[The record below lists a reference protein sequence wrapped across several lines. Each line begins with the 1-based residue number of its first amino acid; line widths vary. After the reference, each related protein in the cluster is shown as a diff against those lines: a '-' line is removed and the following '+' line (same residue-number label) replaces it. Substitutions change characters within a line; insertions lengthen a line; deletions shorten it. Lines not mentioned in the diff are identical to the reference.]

1 VALEN
6 PAANAQNR
14 SMASVLSARL
24 LGRPAFEVDGKA
36 LACPSRKAMWLAAYV
51 LVARAKQPRAQ
62 VAALLWGADSPRHAQ
77 GSLRV
82 ALTKLPAAMAQ
93 AIEVTRDG
101 IGAAARDF
109 AEVDV
114 DEFTAFCARDDEE
127 SLRRAVALYAGDLL
141 EGAEEEVAA
150 EFSDWL
156 LPERARLRKAAHG
169 AHLALA
175 QRLMVAGDRE
185 RAREVAEKWL
195 RHDPAAEEM
204 HKLMMLILGGDQ
216 ALAHY
221 ELYRRARAV
230 TLGAAPSE
238 AMAAIAERLRHGAE
252 TAEREAP
259 LRLTAATSFFG
270 RDDELAEL
278 RGLLAD
284 PSCRLLTLH
293 GLGGVGKTR
302 LASTLAQLQAG
313 EFAGGVHVVPFE
325 GVQSPRLFAQT
336 LARACGLQAAGAASP
351 LDLVAS
357 FLAERQAL
365 LVIDNLEHLLD
376 DGNGDADSIPAQV
389 ARLLADT
396 GPSVKVVATSREPL
410 RLQEE
415 WLYEVRGLPYP
426 EGEGQEA
433 ADGQAFAA
441 VQFFGQR
448 ARQSYVGFSL
458 AAEMP
463 NVVEIC
469 RLLEGLPLGLELAA
483 SWVRSVPCADIAAG
497 LRARAKELASRHS
510 NRAPRHGSLAAVVAY
525 SWERLP
531 AEQRE
536 ALSDL
541 AVLRGTF
548 SRGAAEAVAR
558 AALRTLTALTE
569 KALLQRAAGGRW
581 HMHEVVRQF
590 AWDRPDA
597 PAKVRASR
605 QAAALKRRDAYYV
618 ELLREMRARLD
629 GPDEPQALTDLEAE
643 AANVREAWR
652 SCAQAGYLEA
662 LEAAAP
668 AWFDLLEA
676 RSFIAEGIGAALA
689 WVEAAR
695 AAGNALSSARALSRL
710 GVFQRFGAQTAN
722 ALASLDEALAILGPL
737 DAPLDVA
744 QARAARA
751 FTLFLLGRLDDAG
764 RDAETAIGIAARLG
778 NDAILA
784 SGCRARGLVLVQS
797 ARREEGRD
805 LQLRALEAA
814 LRTGKPSMRAAA
826 QNNLA
831 LAENHLGN
839 FRAAE
844 AGYEGA
850 LETWRDMQ
858 MTVNVGRA
866 MHNLGAVSTRMGD
879 HAAALERYRAALEVL
894 LKVGDRNL
902 IALNLMSTGD
912 ALVRLGRPAEAR
924 APLEQS
930 LRMAER
936 DGHMLPALDAHIV
949 LGQAALALGEH
960 RASIHHIATAIDGAR
975 EHRFAN
981 VLADALV
988 ACAKLLV
995 ETAPGEASAALAW
1008 TDEIARRAETT
1019 ALVQRDAEAVLA
1031 AQAARPAGR
1040 GEPRA
1045 LEAIAGE
1052 ARELL
1057 ARLSPS
1063 PATRSPAASS
1073 APAPTRA

>member
-1 VALEN
+1 MD
-6 PAANAQNR
+6 R
-14 SMASVLSARL
+14 HTIRFMASPVRARF
-24 LGRPAFEVDGKA
+24 LGRPAFEQDGKP
-36 LACPSRKAMWLAAYV
+36 LACAARKAMWLAAYV
-51 LVARAKQPRAQ
+51 LVSRARQPRAQ
-62 VAALLWGADSPRHAQ
+62 VAALLWGGDSPRHAQ

-82 ALTKLPAAMAQ
+82 ALTKLPPALSATL
-93 AIEVTRDG
+93 EVTRDE
-101 IGAAARDF
+101 IGAGPRD
-109 AEVDV
+109 AIEVDV
-114 DEFTAFCARDDEE
+114 DEFAASCARDDAQ
-127 SLRRAVALYAGDLL
+127 SLRRAVAIYAGDLL

-156 LPERARLRKAAHG
+156 LPERARLRKAAHD

-175 QRLMVAGDRE
+175 QRLMVGGDRAG
-185 RAREVAEKWL
+185 AREVAEKWL

-204 HKLMMLILGGDQ
+204 HKLMMLVLGGDQ
-216 ALAHY
+216 ALSHY

-230 TLGAAPSE
+230 THGAPPSE
-238 AMAAIAERLRHGAE
+238 TMAALAERLRHGN
-252 TAEREAP
+252 EAP
-259 LRLTAATSFFG
+259 DRDAPPQLTAATSFFG

-284 PSCRLLTLH
+284 PACRLLTLH

-302 LASTLAQLQAG
+302 LASTLAQLQAA
-313 EFAGGVHVVPFE
+313 EFPGGVHVIPFE

-357 FLAERQAL
+357 VLADRTAL
-365 LVIDNLEHLLD
+365 LVLDNLEHLLGD
-376 DGNGDADSIPAQV
+376 DARDADSIPAQV

-396 GPSVKVVATSREPL
+396 GPGVKIVATTREPL

-426 EGEGQEA
+426 DAEAGEASE
-433 ADGQAFAA
+433 GQAFAA

-448 ARQSYVGFSL
+448 ARQAYLGFSL
-458 AAEMP
+458 AAELP

-497 LRARAKELASRHS
+497 LRQRARELASRHT
-510 NRAPRHGSLAAVVAY
+510 NRAPRHGSLGAVVAY
-525 SWERLP
+525 SWDRLP

-541 AVLRGTF
+541 AALRGTF
-548 SRGAAEAVAR
+548 SRSAAEAVAR

-569 KALLQRAAGGRW
+569 KALLQRAPGGRW

-590 AWDRPDA
+590 AWDRDDT

-605 QAAALKRRDAYYV
+605 QAAAGKRRDAYYS
-618 ELLREMRARLD
+618 ELLAAMRPRLE
-629 GPDEPQALTDLEAE
+629 GPDEAQALTDIEVE
-643 AANVREAWR
+643 TANVREAWR
-652 SCAQAGYLEA
+652 SCAKGGHLEA

-668 AWFDLLEA
+668 AWFGLLEA
-676 RSFIAEGIGAALA
+676 RSFNAEGIAAAAAWLAAAREAHSALA
-689 WVEAAR
+689 T
-695 AAGNALSSARALSRL
+695 GRALVHL
-710 GVFQRFGAQTAN
+710 GLFQRFGAQTAN
-722 ALASLDEALAILGPL
+722 ALASLNEAIDLLGAL
-737 DAPLDVA
+737 DAPGDLA

-751 FTLFLLGRLDDAG
+751 FTLFLLGRLDEAGDDAQ
-764 RDAETAIGIAARLG
+764 AAIEIAARLG

-784 SGCRARGLVLVQS
+784 AGCRARGLVLVQS
-797 ARREEGRD
+797 GRREEGRD

-814 LRTGKPSMRAAA
+814 LRTGRPSMRAAA
-826 QNNLA
+826 HNNLA

-844 AGYEGA
+844 AGYQSA
-850 LETWRDMQ
+850 LEIWRDMQ
-858 MTVNVGRA
+858 MTANVGRG
-866 MHNLGAVSTRMGD
+866 MHNLGAVATRMGD
-879 HAAALERYRAALEVL
+879 HAVALDRYRAALEVL

-912 ALVRLGRPAEAR
+912 ALVRLERPAEAR
-924 APLEQS
+924 VPLEQA

-949 LGQAALALGEH
+949 LGQAALALDE
-960 RASIHHIATAIDGAR
+960 RATAVHHIATAIDGAS

-981 VLADALV
+981 VLADALI
-988 ACAKLLV
+988 ACARAIVTL
-995 ETAPGEASAALAW
+995 APAEALSALAW
-1008 TDEIARRAETT
+1008 SDEIARRPDTT
-1019 ALVQRDAEAVLA
+1019 ALVRRDAE
-1031 AQAARPAGR
+1031 
-1040 GEPRA
+1040 
-1045 LEAIAGE
+1045 
-1052 ARELL
+1052 ELL
-1057 ARLSPS
+1057 ASNGARAPGREDPRGLEEIAREARALLARVSAS
-1063 PATRSPAASS
+1063 PATRSAAASS
-1073 APAPTRA
+1073 ARAPTRA